1 MWVKLFKF
9 RKFKAQGYFPWIHG
23 KFICKGEGKW
33 SCPGLRSYRSY
44 GVEVMGDSLT
54 SKLDGYLHNFNPT
67 PTGEK
72 PVRDENC
79 LGIKLH

>member
-1 MWVKLFKF
+1 M
-9 RKFKAQGYFPWIHG
+9 
-23 KFICKGEGKW
+23 
-33 SCPGLRSYRSY
+33 GLKRW
-44 GVEVMGDSLT
+44 GDLT
-54 SKLDGYLHNFNPT
+54 SKLDGDPHNFNPT

>member
-1 MWVKLFKF
+1 M
-9 RKFKAQGYFPWIHG
+9 
-23 KFICKGEGKW
+23 
-33 SCPGLRSYRSY
+33 GLKRW
-44 GVEVMGDSLT
+44 GDLT